1 MRTTPGGGGT
11 AGSAGTCVLI
21 EPLFLPA
28 GLSPHLG
35 AWAVVLEVLGPGSLF
50 HCGLESL

>member
-1 MRTTPGGGGT
+1 M
-11 AGSAGTCVLI
+11 GSAGTCVLI

-28 GLSPHLG
+28 GLSPHPG
-35 AWAVVLEVLGPGSLF
+35 ARWAVVLEVLGPGSLF